1 MTEQLEILYRDSGFP
16 INADAYSYYDAV
28 ESEELEKYM
37 KSCKI
42 YDSLEGQ
49 LKRNLVVD
57 KLLVVVESWVH
68 DLGLERGVPES
79 CLNDGGNVQLRIFGS
94 QRLGVNTPDADID
107 ILCIAPNFVDRNDFF
122 SSFCRLLSTLEEVN
136 MVFPV
141 PNAYTPVLKFNYY
154 GQAIDM
160 IFVSV
165 CEQKL
170 PKSLDVLEL
179 KWLRKLDEQ
188 GVRSLNGS
196 RVAEMILRLIPNIG
210 VFRITLRAI
219 KHWAKRRGLYS
230 NVLGFLGGV
239 NYAILVTFICQRYG
253 HGSPAQLVEMFFR
266 LFSRW
271 TFVNPVLI
279 TNPNTT
285 FPHPEDDI
293 DISIALSSWNPQ
305 CNPNDAMHLMPI
317 ITPTFPHMNSSYN
330 VGAPQFRRIKVRSL
344 RFISADIVY
353 SRRR

>member
-122 SSFCRLLSTLEEVN
+122 SSFCR
-136 MVFPV
+136 
-141 PNAYTPVLKFNYY
+141 
-154 GQAIDM
+154 
-160 IFVSV
+160 
-165 CEQKL
+165 
-170 PKSLDVLEL
+170 SL
-179 KWLRKLDEQ
+179 W
-188 GVRSLNGS
+188 
-196 RVAEMILRLIPNIG
+196 
-210 VFRITLRAI
+210 
-219 KHWAKRRGLYS
+219 
-230 NVLGFLGGV
+230 
-239 NYAILVTFICQRYG
+239 
-253 HGSPAQLVEMFFR
+253 
-266 LFSRW
+266 
-271 TFVNPVLI
+271 
-279 TNPNTT
+279 
-285 FPHPEDDI
+285 
-293 DISIALSSWNPQ
+293 
-305 CNPNDAMHLMPI
+305 
-317 ITPTFPHMNSSYN
+317 
-330 VGAPQFRRIKVRSL
+330 
-344 RFISADIVY
+344 
-353 SRRR
+353 